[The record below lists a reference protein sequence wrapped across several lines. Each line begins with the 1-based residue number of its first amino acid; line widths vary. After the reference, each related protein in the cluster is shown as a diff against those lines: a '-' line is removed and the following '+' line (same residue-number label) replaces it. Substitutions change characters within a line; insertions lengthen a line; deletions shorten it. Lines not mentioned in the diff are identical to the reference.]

1 MSVLT
6 CDDPTTRLELGRL
19 RRALAA
25 LDPRFRRDLDV
36 VVATHGRSLYVLD
49 GAQVFEEWTPRVL
62 EDTLSL
68 FTPKT
73 AWAWH
78 KRSLGG
84 KFGSAEFSAK
94 NPPFGAWFDYFLPRE
109 VEGGVSLAV
118 TDSSGRAVRSLTG
131 PGEAGF
137 HRVAWD
143 LCAGDPKLRIARTE
157 LSGQPPLV
165 RPGRFKVEV
174 RAGRSAPRSR
184 TFEVRAVP
192 GTYLSEL

>member
-1 MSVLT
+1 LDGGRSWLPFKNGLPTVAV
-6 CDDPTTRLELGRL
+6 DDIHVQP
-19 RRALAA
+19 
-25 LDPRFRRDLDV
+25 RDLDV

-49 GAQVFEEWTPRVL
+49 GAQVFEEWSPRVL

-73 AWAWH
+73 AWACH

-84 KFGSAEFSAK
+84 KFGSDEWSGK
-94 NPPFGAWFDYFLPRE
+94 NPPFGAWIDYFLPRE
-109 VEGGVSLAV
+109 VEGGVTIAV
-118 TDSSGRAVRSLTG
+118 SDSAGRAVRSLTG

-137 HRVAWD
+137 HRVVWD
-143 LCAGDPKLRIARTE
+143 LTAGDPKLRIRRSE

-165 RPGRFKVEV
+165 RPGRFKVSV
-174 RAGRSAPRSR
+174 TAGKSAPR
-184 TFEVRAVP
+184 EHALDVRAVP